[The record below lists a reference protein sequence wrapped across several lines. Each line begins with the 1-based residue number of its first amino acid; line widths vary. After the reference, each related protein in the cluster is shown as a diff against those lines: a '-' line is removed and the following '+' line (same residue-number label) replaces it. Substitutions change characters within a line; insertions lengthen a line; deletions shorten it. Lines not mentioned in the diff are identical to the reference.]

1 MLGPR
6 RLNDV
11 YRERKSGSTRKHG
24 GVSKKTIFYIII
36 IDDEYLVRRCV
47 GLQLVLALLLAP
59 PHTVVVDIFYVCVT
73 HLYTFRTVC
82 MLKDLFWLQ

>member
-1 MLGPR
+1 MMSTESGRAEAQENTELFPR
-6 RLNDV
+6 RQF
-11 YRERKSGSTRKHG
+11 
-24 GVSKKTIFYIII
+24 FYIII

-59 PHTVVVDIFYVCVT
+59 PHTVVVYIFYVCVT